1 MSALVQTV
9 GAYTAYGA
17 GVGATRDLGRGL
29 HTVLRMDARHY
40 EIATS
45 TMFTH
50 TEYRAS
56 LGLNFSPGDVPLVL
70 W

>member
-9 GAYTAYGA
+9 GVYTAYGA
-17 GVGATRDLGRGL
+17 GAGITRDLGRGL
-29 HTVLRMDARHY
+29 HTVLRLDAHHY
-40 EIATS
+40 DIATS
-45 TMFTH
+45 TAFTH

-56 LGLNFSPGDVPLVL
+56 LGLSFSPGDVPLVL